1 MVGFFRGHCGG
12 GRRTFNLNAILLLVT
27 KAEDA
32 SLTGAGF
39 LKGAAYDTNPDDLVP
54 ADGIVL

>member
-1 MVGFFRGHCGG
+1 MR
-12 GRRTFNLNAILLLVT
+12 LSLVQV
-27 KAEDA
+27 
-32 SLTGAGF
+32 F

>member
-1 MVGFFRGHCGG
+1 MS
-12 GRRTFNLNAILLLVT
+12 FNLNAVLLLVA